1 MYKLNNI
8 YSSCRS
14 EIFQH
19 DRNATFKIEEMK
31 FQIISKEIPG
41 RNWTSSFNTHA
52 ELYLSD
58 DHDHTHRE
66 EFIKKRIV

>member
-1 MYKLNNI
+1 MYKLVNI

-14 EIFQH
+14 EIFQ
-19 DRNATFKIEEMK
+19 DDCKVTFKIEGMK

-41 RNWTSSFNTHA
+41 MNWTSSFNTHA

-58 DHDHTHRE
+58 DHDNTRRE